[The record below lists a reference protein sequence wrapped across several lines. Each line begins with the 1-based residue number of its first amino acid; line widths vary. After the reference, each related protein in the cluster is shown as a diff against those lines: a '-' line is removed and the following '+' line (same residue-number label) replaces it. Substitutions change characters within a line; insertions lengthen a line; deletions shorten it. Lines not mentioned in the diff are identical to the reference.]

1 MDLKEKIVV
10 IGGGFSALGFIDRL
24 DTKDKEVILIDR
36 LNHHAFQP
44 LFYQVATGV
53 INPSDIALPFRKLF
67 QNKKIDYKMTEVVEI
82 VAEENRIVTPD
93 MEIVYDKL
101 VIATGCKTNFFMNE
115 NIEKYAMGLKSLK
128 DAINIRDHIFS
139 NFEKIDLLDKNNDL
153 DEVYSNIVIVGNG
166 PTGVELAG
174 AIIDIKKNI
183 LPKEYPNIDINALR
197 VILISNLEKPLSSMS
212 KDSQNKAEM
221 YLKNMG
227 VEMIVDTVKDYDG
240 NKVVLS
246 TGKEIVSN
254 TVIWAAGV
262 VGNTIKGIKNDVV
275 KSNRYMVDRYNR
287 VKGYENIFAIGDIA
301 YMETPLY
308 PNAHPQVAN
317 VAINQG
323 KNLAKNINNRNTKN
337 WSEYEYKDL
346 GNMAI
351 IGKYKAV
358 VDLPFIKFKGFLAW
372 MTWLGL
378 HLLFMYSFRNKL
390 FTLLNW
396 IFNSFGSS
404 SLRFIINKK

>member
-24 DTKDKEVILIDR
+24 DTKDKEVILMDR

-396 IFNSFGSS
+396 IFNSFESS